1 MNMYVLTE
9 QRGESVEL
17 IAASESLTNL
27 QARMKEEVLG
37 FLSEVYGEDEDAF
50 DWLMPVKDD
59 MMFWSDEDEEYRTSF
74 KIEKVEV
81 I

>member
-1 MNMYVLTE
+1 MFVLMI
-9 QRGESVEL
+9 QRGEAAEVLSVSHNL
-17 IAASESLTNL
+17 QKL

-37 FLSEVYGEDEDAF
+37 FLSEVYGDDEEAF

-74 KIEKVEV
+74 V
-81 I
+81 IREAEEI

>member
-1 MNMYVLTE
+1 MFVLMI
-9 QRGESVEL
+9 QRGEAVQVL
-17 IAASESLTNL
+17 AASANLPKL

-37 FLSEVYGEDEDAF
+37 FLSEVYGEDEEAF

-59 MMFWSDEDEEYRTSF
+59 MMFWSDEDEEYRTTF
-74 KIEKVEV
+74 TIEKVEE